1 MNETVNLIDLL
12 LILKKRWKTIIL
24 LTILAP
30 LISGAIT
37 YYLLT
42 PVYQGTTLIL
52 VNQKNSEN
60 QIDLS
65 QLSDNVELINTY
77 GVIIKSPAILGKV
90 IDNLNLTQ
98 SVDQLNS
105 RITINSQENSQV
117 FSLTVEDSDASRA
130 VEIANAVSRTFQ
142 NEIEGIM
149 RVDNVSILA
158 EAELKEN
165 PTPVKPNLFFNVAIA
180 LIVGLMGGMGI
191 ALLIELL
198 DTTLK
203 DDHDVIT
210 YLGLPVLGSIQKVS
224 KTDIAQPVVS
234 RKVRGETFES

>member
-90 IDNLNLTQ
+90 IDNLNLSQ

-165 PTPVKPNLFFNVAIA
+165 PTPVKPNMFFNVAIA

>member
-165 PTPVKPNLFFNVAIA
+165 PTPVKPNMFFNVAIA

>member
-165 PTPVKPNLFFNVAIA
+165 PTPVKPNMFFNVAIA

-224 KTDIAQPVVS
+224 KTGIAQPVVS

>member
-90 IDNLNLTQ
+90 IDNLNLSQ

-117 FSLTVEDSDASRA
+117 FSLTVEDSDASSA